1 MMGFRGKRQMAEVRW
16 LGPYAPEERHADNE
30 TLNHIIALR
39 KMLAMAEQQR
49 DNALDAAV
57 AAIHKERVFRYA
69 LNEIQAAS
77 TDDLIKRLVTK
88 TFETVND
95 L

>member
-1 MMGFRGKRQMAEVRW
+1 MAEVRW

-30 TLNHIIALR
+30 TLEHIIALR
-39 KMLAMAEQQR
+39 KQVEIAEYQMN
-49 DNALDAAV
+49 NALNAAV

-69 LNEIQAAS
+69 LNEIQTLS
-77 TDDLIKRLVTK
+77 KEDDIKRLVTK
-88 TFETVND
+88 TFETVNG

>member
-1 MMGFRGKRQMAEVRW
+1 MAEVRW

-30 TLNHIIALR
+30 TVEHIIALR
-39 KMLAMAEQQR
+39 KQLEIAEHR
-49 DNALDAAV
+49 MNNALDAAL
-57 AAIHKERVFRYA
+57 AAMHKERVFRYA
-69 LNEIQAAS
+69 LNEIQTLS
-77 TDDLIKRLVTK
+77 KEDDIKRLVAK